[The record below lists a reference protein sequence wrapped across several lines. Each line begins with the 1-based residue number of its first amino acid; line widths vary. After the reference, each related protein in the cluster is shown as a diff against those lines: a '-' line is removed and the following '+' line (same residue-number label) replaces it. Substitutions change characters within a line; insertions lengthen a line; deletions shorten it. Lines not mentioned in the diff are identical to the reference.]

1 MKACAKWLGEIGCGM
16 TWDQHMQATVDKWE
30 CVQAEEWNAIAA
42 ENVSLGN
49 GVRLYEI
56 GTPDA

>member
-1 MKACAKWLGEIGCGM
+1 M